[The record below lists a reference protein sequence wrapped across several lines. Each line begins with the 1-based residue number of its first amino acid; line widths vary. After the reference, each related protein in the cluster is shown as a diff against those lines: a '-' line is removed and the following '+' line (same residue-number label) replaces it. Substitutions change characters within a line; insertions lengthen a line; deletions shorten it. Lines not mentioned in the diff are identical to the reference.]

1 MIQVHT
7 INPDKVYQIWGEIEP
22 YFKASIE
29 TNTGDCTLEQLKT
42 LLVKGAQSL
51 LLGIDEKGKIV
62 GAMAVEFINYPNERV
77 MFITALGGKG
87 IVNNETFSQVESWA
101 KLQGATKS
109 AAWAKEA
116 QARLYQQKAGFNTM
130 RYVMEKKL

>member
-7 INPDKVYQIWGEIEP
+7 VGSDKVYQIWKDVEG
-22 YFKASIE
+22 YLKASIE
-29 TNTGDCTLEQLKT
+29 TNTGDCTIDQLKV
-42 LLVKGAQSL
+42 LLVEGKQTL
-51 LLGIDEKGKIV
+51 LLGIEDDKIV
-62 GAMAVEFINYPNERV
+62 GAMTVEFVNYPNERV
-77 MFITALGGKG
+77 MFITALGGRG
-87 IVNNETFSQVESWA
+87 IVNNETFSQVETWA

-116 QARLYQQKAGFNTM
+116 QARLYQQKAGFTTM

>member
-7 INPDKVYQIWGEIEP
+7 VSSDKVYQTWKDVEG
-22 YFKASIE
+22 YLKASIE
-29 TNTGDCTLEQLKT
+29 TGIGDCTIDQLKLLLVQGKQT
-42 LLVKGAQSL
+42 LLVGVE
-51 LLGIDEKGKIV
+51 DDTIV
-62 GAMAVEFINYPNERV
+62 GAMTVEFVNYPNDRA
-77 MFITALGGKG
+77 MFITALGGRG
-87 IVNNETFSQVESWA
+87 IVNDETFSQVETWA

-116 QARLYQQKAGFNTM
+116 QARLYQQKAGFTTM

>member
-7 INPDKVYQIWGEIEP
+7 VSPDKIYQIWSEIEH
-22 YFKASIE
+22 YLKASIE
-29 TNTGDCTLEQLKT
+29 TSTGDCTLDQLKVLLVEGKQT
-42 LLVKGAQSL
+42 LLIGLES
-51 LLGIDEKGKIV
+51 DKIV
-62 GAMAVEFINYPNERV
+62 GTMTVEFINYPNERV

-87 IVNNETFSQVESWA
+87 VVNNETFSQVETWA

-116 QARLYQQKAGFNTM
+116 QARLYQQKAGFTTM

>member
-7 INPDKVYQIWGEIEP
+7 VSPDKIYQIWSEIEH
-22 YFKASIE
+22 YLKASIE
-29 TNTGDCTLEQLKT
+29 TSTGDCTLDQLKVLLVEGKQT
-42 LLVKGAQSL
+42 LLIGLES
-51 LLGIDEKGKIV
+51 DKIV
-62 GAMAVEFINYPNERV
+62 GTMTVEFINYPNERV

-87 IVNNETFSQVESWA
+87 IVNNETFSQVETWA

-116 QARLYQQKAGFNTM
+116 QARLYQQKAGFTTM

>member
-7 INPDKVYQIWGEIEP
+7 VSPDKIYQIWSEIEH
-22 YFKASIE
+22 YLKASIE
-29 TNTGDCTLEQLKT
+29 TSTGDCTLDQLKVLLVEGKQT
-42 LLVKGAQSL
+42 LLIGL
-51 LLGIDEKGKIV
+51 ENDKIV
-62 GAMAVEFINYPNERV
+62 GTMTVEFINYPNERV

-87 IVNNETFSQVESWA
+87 IVNNETFSQVETWA

-116 QARLYQQKAGFNTM
+116 QARLYQQKAGFTTM